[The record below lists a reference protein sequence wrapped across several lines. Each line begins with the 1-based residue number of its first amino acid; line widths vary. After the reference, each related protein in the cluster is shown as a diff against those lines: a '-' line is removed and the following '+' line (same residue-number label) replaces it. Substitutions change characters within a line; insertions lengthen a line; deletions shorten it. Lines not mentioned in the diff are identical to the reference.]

1 MYFSILIVTYSDK
14 KLQYNLIFL
23 LSYGTIPISKVFFA
37 VLKQQF
43 VHYKYNT
50 VYFLERE
57 VKKVEQYM
65 VWLWVCVIVFSV
77 IAEILTSVQLTSIW
91 LAVGGVVSVIL
102 ALCGVDIFWQIVVFF
117 AVSFISL
124 ALTRPLAKRLT
135 RFEKTA
141 TNADMFIGKNGKVL
155 TELKG
160 RDVVGRVKVMGD
172 VWSAVADDDL
182 VIPADTEVV
191 VKAIEGVK
199 LVVEPKA

>member
-1 MYFSILIVTYSDK
+1 
-14 KLQYNLIFL
+14 
-23 LSYGTIPISKVFFA
+23 
-37 VLKQQF
+37 
-43 VHYKYNT
+43 
-50 VYFLERE
+50 
-57 VKKVEQYM
+57 M

-77 IAEILTSVQLTSIW
+77 VAEILTSVQLTSIW

-102 ALCGVDIFWQIVVFF
+102 ALCGVEVFWQIVAFF
-117 AVSFISL
+117 VVSFISL

-172 VWSAVADDDL
+172 VWSAVTDNDS
-182 VIPADTEVV
+182 VIPVDAEVV